1 MEDTM
6 IILCGQGIGT
16 KKFSNKRKDVL
27 DLTSDSNWRLIS
39 AIDLCEIA
47 ADIYDKKLFKYI
59 LLPISGDGSVQSNF
73 LIRRFKNFSIVVRN
87 TDPLLGKWHVNK
99 NFGLYYL
106 SNKIFGGE
114 SLSSYIDNILPIKL

>member
-27 DLTSDSNWRLIS
+27 DLTSDNNWRSIG

-47 ADIYDKKLFKYI
+47 SDICDKRLFKYI

-87 TDPLLGKWHVNK
+87 TDPLLGK
-99 NFGLYYL
+99 
-106 SNKIFGGE
+106 
-114 SLSSYIDNILPIKL
+114 

>member
-1 MEDTM
+1 MEGTM

-59 LLPISGDGSVQSNF
+59 LLPILGDGTVQSNF
-73 LIRRFKNFSIVVRN
+73 LIRRFKNFSIVIRN
-87 TDPLLGKWHVNK
+87 NDSLTGTWHRNK

-106 SNKIFGGE
+106 SRKLFPNE
-114 SLSSYIDNILPIKL
+114 SLSSNIDEINPIKL